1 MKKRLI
7 KIVAILLVA
16 LCAMQTAGCM
26 CVPVAALSAIAA
38 AEAVAHKD
46 DLDAVLIT
54 ESGNDVVLPMPSGNV
69 PETEEEEVLFSDIK
83 YEKPDTAKI
92 SDAIRQLD
100 AVIDAGES
108 APDSVLDQYDAVLE
122 MYNHLDSEESLAYVL
137 YAMDV
142 TEDYYSDEYDFLV
155 EELNRIDLEL
165 TDVSIKL
172 FESDKY
178 AEPMLDRYGPV
189 FKENVYLGE
198 KLNSPE
204 IQEDLSAEQKL
215 VSEYDTLLT
224 TFAAEDGGKTYT
236 MDDIIGIAST
246 DYKEYVRL
254 FTQYYSQLNQK
265 AGAIY
270 LKLLKIRNTI
280 AKKLHYDTFADY
292 RYEGYGRDYTRE
304 DIQELQKAVKEH
316 LVPLYKSAVIRQYLT
331 SPDTEKGLDNI
342 PLSTFMNR
350 FEGVLG
356 DFSEK
361 IQSSFRYMLRNGLIT
376 TDVSE
381 KKMET
386 SFTTFLSDYHSPFI
400 FTQYEGKI
408 RSAKTIIHESGH
420 YANFYYMQSYGWN
433 ISDPLDIAEIDSQA
447 LELLM
452 THYYDRL
459 FGNMAATERKDQ
471 LIDGLYAI
479 LSGCMED
486 EFQQRVYENPDMTLE
501 EMNSMY
507 YELAD
512 EYGFAELYGYTG
524 TEWAAIPHSFQ
535 SPMYYISYAVSMI
548 AAMEIW
554 ELSEKDFDA
563 ARDVYL
569 TILCRP
575 ANSKFRTLTTE
586 NGLKDPVSPATVK
599 SLAKSVS
606 KALNGD

>member
-1 MKKRLI
+1 MI

-420 YANFYYMQSYGWN
+420 YANFYYMQNYGWN

-459 FGNMAATERKDQ
+459 FGNMAATERTDQ

-501 EMNSMY
+501 EMNRMY